1 MDSIGKRLEQIVSKE
16 NVKYNEPMYKHTT
29 FKTGGKA
36 EYCIKADSIEK
47 IKEILKLAQEE
58 QIPLYIIGNGSNLVV
73 KDEGKKGIVL
83 KIDIKNID
91 IEKDKKNVIVTV
103 GAGVKMMGLAQIL
116 KKNGISGFEELSGI
130 PRNYRWS
137 KQNECRFI

>member
-16 NVKYNEPMYKHTT
+16 NVKYNEPMYEHTT

-36 EYCIKADSIEK
+36 QYYIKADSIEK

-73 KDEGKKGIVL
+73 KDEGIKGIVL

-91 IEKDKKNVIVTV
+91 IENDKKNVIVTV

>member
-1 MDSIGKRLEQIVSKE
+1 M
-16 NVKYNEPMYKHTT
+16 
-29 FKTGGKA
+29 
-36 EYCIKADSIEK
+36 
-47 IKEILKLAQEE
+47 
-58 QIPLYIIGNGSNLVV
+58 YIIGNGSNLVV
-73 KDEGKKGIVL
+73 KDEGIKGIVL

-91 IEKDKKNVIVTV
+91 IENDKKNVIVTV

>member
-16 NVKYNEPMYKHTT
+16 NVKYNEPMYEHTT

-36 EYCIKADSIEK
+36 EYYIKADSIEK

-73 KDEGKKGIVL
+73 KDEGIKGIVL

-91 IEKDKKNVIVTV
+91 IENDKKNVIVTV

>member
-1 MDSIGKRLEQIVSKE
+1 MDSRGKRLEQIVSKE
-16 NVKYNEPMYKHTT
+16 NVKYNEPMNKHTT
-29 FKTGGKA
+29 VKTGGKA

-73 KDEGKKGIVL
+73 KDEGIKGIVL

-91 IEKDKKNVIVTV
+91 IENDKKNVIVTV